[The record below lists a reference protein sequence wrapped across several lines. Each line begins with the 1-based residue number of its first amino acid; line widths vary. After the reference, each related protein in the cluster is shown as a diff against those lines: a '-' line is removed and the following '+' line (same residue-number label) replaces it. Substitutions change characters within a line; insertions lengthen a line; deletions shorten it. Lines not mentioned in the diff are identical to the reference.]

1 MHKAGAKD
9 QDESSQAQHDFG
21 ILPTGLSRPIE
32 IYSFVDPLCPECWGL
47 EPILKK
53 LQIEYGQYFRLR
65 HLMGGRL
72 DYWNSVLRKRSGIC
86 THEEVAKS
94 WEKTANR
101 SGMSCDGD
109 LWFEDP
115 IKTPYI
121 ASIAVKAAELQG
133 RGAGVHFLRKLREV
147 LFLQKQNISKLEVLE
162 SCALEAGLDLHEFQK
177 DLHSE
182 DSVKAFQCDVK
193 TTREMEVNQL
203 PSLVFFSNTSEEG
216 IKITGMYPFE
226 IYVHILEELLG
237 NKPNKNAPPT
247 ILNFLKKYSFVAT
260 QEVAE
265 VYNLTRGEVEKELK
279 KLVLLQRVERVP
291 VKHGTFWRY
300 VEEK

>member
-1 MHKAGAKD
+1 M
-9 QDESSQAQHDFG
+9 
-21 ILPTGLSRPIE
+21 LPPGVSRPVE

-47 EPILKK
+47 EPVLKK

-65 HLMGGRL
+65 HLMGGHL
-72 DYWNSVLRKRSGIC
+72 DYWNSVLRKRDGIC
-86 THEEVAKS
+86 SREEVAKS
-94 WEKTANR
+94 WEKIANR

-109 LWFEDP
+109 LWLEDP

-133 RGAGVHFLRKLREV
+133 KAAGVSFLRKLREV

-162 SCALEAGLDLHEFQK
+162 ICAIESGLDLKEFQK

-182 DSVKAFQCDVK
+182 GAVRAFQCDVK

-216 IKITGMYPFE
+216 IKITGMYPYE

-237 NKPNKNAPPT
+237 KKPEKISPPT
-247 ILNFLKKYSFVAT
+247 FLDFLKKYRFVAT
-260 QEVAE
+260 QEIAE
-265 VYNLTRGEVEKELK
+265 VYNLSKGEVEKEFK
-279 KLVLLQRVERVP
+279 KLVLQQRVERVP

-300 VEEK
+300 IEKR